1 MTTEAKVGAFVLSCF
16 AVLAFTIIYLLNAQ
30 YSGGTVQY
38 RTYLRY
44 AGGLEPGASV
54 LYGGMNVGKVT
65 AVRPWATDP
74 TRIEILL
81 EVKKDTPLNEKS
93 VAKLG
98 FVSVMNS
105 AALSITTGTIDAKRL
120 PPDSTVRSQ
129 EAASLDEI
137 AGKLATVADS
147 ANTLI
152 TQAQGE
158 LNDISGNMN
167 HLLANLDTMT
177 GPQNQKKVQAILD
190 NIDRLVADE
199 RPKIA
204 RLTDQLAKVSEHA
217 DDTIQNVNGTVTD
230 LRAPM
235 RKDLAEL
242 QTTLEEAKGLL
253 QSVQMIVRANDY
265 KINDTVENLR
275 EATDNLNQF
284 TNSLKQ
290 RPWSLVRVKQP
301 EDRQFQRF
309 RNRSGGENRHEET
322 SKRARINAGD
332 RSRPDRLR
340 REAKISGLL
349 HAQFAGSAGSAR
361 CGKRP
366 NLNRGTRIPIAGLST
381 ARADRLPED
390 AGGNRLLRISPLG
403 GRSAHAFD

>member
-1 MTTEAKVGAFVLSCF
+1 
-16 AVLAFTIIYLLNAQ
+16 
-30 YSGGTVQY
+30 
-38 RTYLRY
+38 
-44 AGGLEPGASV
+44 
-54 LYGGMNVGKVT
+54 VGKVT

-120 PPDSTVRSQ
+120 PPDSVITSK

-167 HLLANLDTMT
+167 HLLGNLDTMT
-177 GPQNQKKVQAILD
+177 GPRNQKKVQAILD
-190 NIDRLVADE
+190 NIDRLVAEE
-199 RPKIA
+199 RPKID

-242 QTTLEEAKGLL
+242 QVTLEEAKGLL
-253 QSVQMIVRANDY
+253 QSVQVIVRANDS
-265 KINDTVENLR
+265 KISDTVENLR
-275 EATDNLNQF
+275 DATDNLNQF

-290 RPWSLVRVKQP
+290 RPWSLIRTKQP
-301 EDRQFQRF
+301 GDRQVP
-309 RNRSGGENRHEET
+309 
-322 SKRARINAGD
+322 K
-332 RSRPDRLR
+332 
-340 REAKISGLL
+340 
-349 HAQFAGSAGSAR
+349 
-361 CGKRP
+361 
-366 NLNRGTRIPIAGLST
+366 
-381 ARADRLPED
+381 
-390 AGGNRLLRISPLG
+390 
-403 GRSAHAFD
+403 